1 MSDTKT
7 RYIATMGE
15 ELGGCFY
22 EIWNDVVW
30 LDVKVSEF
38 GILYGSNQNIE
49 MLDEAAFHFFSF
61 LQDVLIEDII
71 LHISRLTD
79 PKESGRLPNLVLE
92 SLLYLIRDRD
102 FYAEMAS
109 LYQNVVDSSKA
120 CRKYRNKRIAHNDYE
135 SKLKSEGPS
144 ISKREIIEATESIKS
159 FIARL
164 SQLLKHCDL
173 LFLNP
178 LTSGA
183 EELVRKLEIANSAAN
198 DNTD

>member
-1 MSDTKT
+1 
-7 RYIATMGE
+7 MGK

-38 GILYGSNQNIE
+38 GILYGSPQNIE
-49 MLDEAAFHFFSF
+49 ILDEAASHFFSF

-79 PKESGRLPNLVLE
+79 TKESGRQPNLVLE
-92 SLLYLIRDRD
+92 SLLYLIKDRD
-102 FYAEMAS
+102 FYVEMAS

-120 CRKYRNKRIAHNDYE
+120 CRKYRNKRIAHNDYV

-164 SQLLKHCDL
+164 SQRLEHCDL

-183 EELVRKLEIANSAAN
+183 EELVRKLEIANSEEN